1 MRAFDTLGMCLRHMF
16 KRKLRTFL
24 TILGVMVGTAA
35 IVLMLSLGL
44 AQEDQFAQMME
55 NMQQD
60 MTIINVSPISSW
72 MMWSPDG
79 NMQSDTEV
87 LLDDDAFNAF
97 MRIPGVR
104 VASPMMRGQIFLRS
118 GRYTMSAW
126 GVTGMRTDALQL
138 MGYELQQGR
147 MIDEG
152 DGYAAVFGAFG
163 EGNFNAPM
171 RMVGGRFIWRD
182 RAWEMFSGVEDVET
196 LVDIFNDRIDM
207 SYDSRL
213 IGFSGP
219 GQDDGNEIEIDDDT
233 FRPIR
238 TMTLDVVG
246 LLEPTGDWNVDM
258 GIIMDI
264 DVLHSLNERATIS
277 RREEMQEQGN
287 YSALRGGRD
296 EQITYDQGI
305 VRVNDMSDTSRVAAT
320 IREMGFNANYAGQVI
335 SMMRDQQQ
343 GLQAMLAA
351 IAAVSLFVAALGIA
365 NTMIMAVY
373 ERTREIGIMKV
384 IGASIT
390 DVRRLFLLEAAL
402 IGFFGGLFGIGLS
415 LIGSYL
421 LNNADM
427 NLMGMGGDMG
437 WMWGLEA
444 NETRTSLITPWLC
457 GAALA
462 FSSVI
467 GLLSGYF
474 PARRATKLSALA
486 AIRTE

>member
-1 MRAFDTLGMCLRHMF
+1 MRVLDTVGMCIRHMI
-16 KRKLRTFL
+16 KRKLRSSL

-44 AQEDQFAQMME
+44 AQEAQFGQMME

-60 MTIINVSPISSW
+60 MTIINVSAISSW
-72 MMWSPDG
+72 MAWTEDG
-79 NMQSDTEV
+79 IVSDAEL
-87 LLDDDAFNAF
+87 LLDDYAFEMF
-97 MRIPGVR
+97 MGIPGVR
-104 VASPMMRGQIFLRS
+104 VASPMMRGQVFFRS
-118 GRYTMSAW
+118 GRYTMHAW
-126 GVTGMRTDALQL
+126 GVTGMRAEALSL
-138 MGYELQQGR
+138 MGYDLQEGR
-147 MIDEG
+147 LFEDG

-163 EGNFNAPM
+163 EGNFMEPFRPGNF
-171 RMVGGRFIWRD
+171 VWRD
-182 RAWEMFSGVEDVET
+182 RSWEMFSGMEDVET
-196 LVDIFNDRIDM
+196 FVDIFNDRIDM
-207 SYDSRL
+207 SYDQRL
-213 IGFSGP
+213 MGFGGT
-219 GQDDGNEIEIDDDT
+219 GQDDNDEIEIDDDT

-238 TMTLDVVG
+238 TMPLEVVG

-264 DVLHSLNERATIS
+264 DVLHSLNERASIS
-277 RREEMQEQGN
+277 RREQQQEAGH
-287 YSALRGGRD
+287 YSAIRGGRE

-305 VRVNDMSDTSRVAAT
+305 VRAYDMNDTSRIAAM
-320 IREMGFNANYAGQVI
+320 IREMGFNAQYAGQMI
-335 SMMRDQQQ
+335 TMMREQQQ

-384 IGASIT
+384 IGASIN

-421 LNNADM
+421 LNNADL

-437 WMWGLEA
+437 WMWGMDA
-444 NETRTSLITPWLC
+444 GETQTSLVTPWLC

>member
-1 MRAFDTLGMCLRHMF
+1 
-16 KRKLRTFL
+16 
-24 TILGVMVGTAA
+24 MVGTAA

-44 AQEDQFAQMME
+44 AQEAQFTQMME

-60 MTIINVSPISSW
+60 MTIINVSAIASW
-72 MMWSPDG
+72 MMWTDDG
-79 NMQSDTEV
+79 IVSDAEV
-87 LLDDDAFNAF
+87 LLDDDAFDMFSN
-97 MRIPGVR
+97 IPGVR
-104 VASPMMRGQIFLRS
+104 VASPMMRGQVFFRS
-118 GRYTMSAW
+118 GRYTMHAW
-126 GVTGMRTDALQL
+126 GVTGMRAEALQL
-138 MGYELQQGR
+138 MGYDLQEGR
-147 MIDEG
+147 LLEPG

-171 RMVGGRFIWRD
+171 RMVGGRWEWRD
-182 RAWEMFSGVEDVET
+182 RAWEMWQGDEYVET
-196 LVDIFNDRIDM
+196 FVDIFNDRIDM
-207 SYDSRL
+207 SYDQRL
-213 IGFSGP
+213 MGFGGG
-219 GQDDGNEIEIDDDT
+219 GQGGDDDEIEIDDDT

-238 TMTLDVVG
+238 TMSLDVVG

-258 GIIMDI
+258 GVIMDI
-264 DVLHSLNERATIS
+264 DVLHSLNERASAS
-277 RREEMQEQGN
+277 RREQAQEAGH
-287 YSALRGGRD
+287 YSAIRGGRD
-296 EQITYDQGI
+296 ERITYDQGI
-305 VRVNDMSDTSRVAAT
+305 VRVFNMNDTSRVAEQ
-320 IREMGFNANYAGQVI
+320 IRGMGFNANYAGQFI
-335 SMMRDQQQ
+335 SMMREQQQ

-384 IGASIT
+384 IGASIK

-421 LNNADM
+421 INNADM
-427 NLMGMGGDMG
+427 NLMGMGGDLS
-437 WMWGLEA
+437 WMWGME
-444 NETRTSLITPWLC
+444 ETTTRTSLVTPWLC
-457 GAALA
+457 GLALA

-467 GLLSGYF
+467 GLFSGYF